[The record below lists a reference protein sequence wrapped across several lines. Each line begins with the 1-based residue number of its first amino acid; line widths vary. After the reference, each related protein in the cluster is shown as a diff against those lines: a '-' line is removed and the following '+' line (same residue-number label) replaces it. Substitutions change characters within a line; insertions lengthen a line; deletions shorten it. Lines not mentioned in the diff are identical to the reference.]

1 MKTAFRTFA
10 LLALAILLALPSFGA
25 VPVFIESARVHSA
38 AGAFGCS
45 VTGVSTANPGV
56 VTCGAAHGLV
66 TGDTVQITG
75 VVGATQANVTAVAT
89 VTNSTHFSIPVNVT
103 GTYSS
108 GGAVSIVTDISS
120 YGSISGPQDFTLR
133 LRIDSLTAEKSAL
146 VCIQDSEDGFVSD
159 IVTLA
164 CANVSGPI
172 QSTAPTVFIW
182 RQYQLPTA
190 RMGVLNARLRL
201 YVMSLNIGATV
212 TTSLV
217 FEQ

>member
-1 MKTAFRTFA
+1 MKTALRTFGIFG
-10 LLALAILLALPSFGA
+10 LVVMLACVSFA
-25 VPVFIESARVHSA
+25 ATPVFIESAHVHSA
-38 AGAFGCS
+38 VGAFGCS

-75 VVGATQANVTAVAT
+75 VVGATQANVMAVAT
-89 VTNSTHFSIPVNVT
+89 VTDSTHFSIPVNVT

-108 GGAVSIVTDISS
+108 GGAVSIVTDVSS

-133 LRIDSLTAEKSAL
+133 LQIDSLTAAKSAL
-146 VCIQDSEDGFVSD
+146 VCIQDSADGFVSD

-164 CANVSGPI
+164 CVNVSGPV
-172 QSTAPTVFIW
+172 QSAAPTAFTW

-201 YVMSLNIGATV
+201 YVMSLNVGATV